1 MRAAV
6 VFISL
11 NPQSSSLIP
20 PAVIHL
26 CGELVADVEG
36 LTGRILPPADLDE
49 LLDVGDFLGH
59 GGQPGE
65 RVGIGW
71 SVDVAGV
78 EEGGCLALT

>member
-1 MRAAV
+1 M
-6 VFISL
+6 
-11 NPQSSSLIP
+11 
-20 PAVIHL
+20 
-26 CGELVADVEG
+26 ADVEG
-36 LTGRILPPADLDE
+36 LTGGILPPADLDE

-71 SVDVAGV
+71 PVDVAGV